1 MPFSMVYGAKAVLLL
16 EVTMVSLRVQT
27 YEEATQDQLQ
37 REDIDLVDERK

>member
-1 MPFSMVYGAKAVLLL
+1 MVYGAKAVLLL